1 MYLHSPTLLQVAVM
15 CFYAANIPR
24 LDTRVIRSSV
34 DGQGFPRVALVQE
47 ASVNISARSFLC
59 VDVLFSRAATRR
71 NCRAKWKVDVQSCQ
85 NRHILF
91 LGSRASLPSI
101 RQRTSVPGAPHP
113 GRHLTPSGLFP
124 FTFVLFSRPRLWK
137 HSLPAVKWTLFSI

>member
-1 MYLHSPTLLQVAVM
+1 M

-34 DGQGFPRVALVQE
+34 DGQGFLRVAMVQE

-59 VDVLFSRAATRR
+59 VDVLVSRVATRR
-71 NCRAKWKVDVQSCQ
+71 NCRAMWEVYVQSCQ

-91 LGSRASLPSI
+91 LGSRVSLPSI
-101 RQRTSVPGAPHP
+101 RQRTSVPVAPHP
-113 GRHLTPSGLFP
+113 GRHLAPSGLFP

-137 HSLPAVKWTLFSI
+137 HGLPAVKWTVFSI